1 MSENGNQ
8 PAGEQRRIGVYIC
21 HCGGNIS
28 DYVDVDKVRAA
39 VGDDVDVVVAETK
52 LFACADGTQNEMI
65 QAIQEQHLDG
75 LVVASCSPKL
85 HQTTF
90 RGVAKRAG
98 LNPYAY
104 TQVNVREQCSWAHTD
119 DPDGATEKAIGLV
132 KSAIAQTRFSEPLE
146 PLVVETTPA
155 TMVVG
160 GGVAGLRAAIGLA
173 DIGLHVYV
181 VEKQPTLGGWLAQLG
196 PMFPHDRRGDE
207 QIAELVAEVAKRP
220 TVTVFTEAELVGKSG
235 TFGNYTAEVRVHGE
249 TLSLQV
255 GTFIIATGVDT
266 YRPEAAEF
274 GYGIDGV
281 FTVAEFSTLVDQAQ
295 GGRLR
300 HNGRRVR
307 SIAYIYCVG
316 NRQPGGNEYCSKYC
330 CSATVH
336 ASLKVHALDA
346 SVRQYHLHRGVRTYG
361 KFELMYTE
369 SRERGSVYMRF
380 PDDTPPT
387 VARSKDR
394 LEVTVLDPS
403 TSREQIT
410 LPVDLVVLVT
420 GMVPRR
426 NDELTS
432 LLKLPVGSD
441 GFYNEIH
448 PKLRPVETVVDG
460 VLIAGSCQGPK
471 TAAESVASGLAAVA
485 QSGGILKRG
494 IAELDPLVAV
504 VHPDAC
510 IACDACVPSCPYEA
524 ISLVL
529 RGGKKVAEVSAATC
543 KGCGGCV
550 PMCGQD
556 AIDLLGHTDEQ
567 MVAAI
572 DGLVEELVP

>member
-1 MSENGNQ
+1 MSE
-8 PAGEQRRIGVYIC
+8 PRRVGVYIC

-28 DYVDVDKVRAA
+28 DYVDVDKVREA
-39 VGDDVDVVVAETK
+39 VGGDADVVVAETT
-52 LFACADGTQNEMI
+52 LFACSDGTQKEMV
-65 QAIQEQHLDG
+65 QAIRDQHLDG

-85 HQTTF
+85 HQITF

-119 DPDGATEKAIGLV
+119 DPAGATEKAIGLV
-132 KSAIAQTRFSEPLE
+132 KAGLAQTKLSVPLE

-160 GGVAGLRAAIGLA
+160 AGVAGLRAAVGLA
-173 DIGLHVYV
+173 DIGLHVYL
-181 VEKQPTLGGWLAQLG
+181 VERESRVGGRLADLG
-196 PMFPHDRRGDE
+196 PMFPGDRRGDE
-207 QIAELVAEVAKRP
+207 QIAQLQADVASRP
-220 TVTVFTEAELVGKSG
+220 SITVFTEAELIGKSG
-235 TFGNYTAEVRVHGE
+235 TFGNYTAQLRVRGE
-249 TLSLQV
+249 LISVQV
-255 GTFIIATGVDT
+255 GTFIVATGADT
-266 YRPEAAEF
+266 YTPDVGEF

-281 FTVAEFSTLVDQAQ
+281 LTLAEFSTLVDYAR
-295 GGRLR
+295 GGQLI
-300 HNGRRVR
+300 HDGRPVR
-307 SIAYIYCVG
+307 SVAYIYCVG
-316 NRQPGGNEYCSKYC
+316 NRQPGGNEYCSKFC
-330 CSATVH
+330 CSAAVH

-346 SVRQYHLHRGVRTYG
+346 SVKQYHLHRGVRTYG

-380 PDDTPPT
+380 PDDAPPA
-387 VARSKDR
+387 VARSGNR
-394 LEVTVLDPS
+394 LAVTVLDPS
-403 TSREQIT
+403 TSSEQIV

-426 NDELTS
+426 NEELTS
-432 LLKLPVGSD
+432 LLKLPVGGD

-471 TAAESVASGLAAVA
+471 TAAESVASGLAAVT
-485 QSGGILKRG
+485 QSGGILKKG
-494 IAELDPLVAV
+494 LAELDPLVAV
-504 VHPDAC
+504 VHQDRCTGCEAC
-510 IACDACVPSCPYEA
+510 IASCPYEA
-524 ISLVL
+524 ISLITCD
-529 RGGKKVAEVSAATC
+529 GKQIAEISAATC

-550 PMCGQD
+550 PVCELD

-567 MVAAI
+567 MLAAI
-572 DGLVEELVP
+572 DSLREAVVS